1 MKKII
6 KVALIIV
13 LAVIL
18 AGGAAFYI
26 WSQLTYKPSKELF
39 ELVGEENI
47 RHEKD
52 WVVFDPGEVR
62 KAGIIIYPG
71 AKVEPEAYSY
81 LGSRLAENGYL
92 VLVPEM
98 RLNFSILEGNK
109 ADELIEHYPEIERWY
124 IGGHSLGGVS
134 AAAYASKHPDLIDG
148 VILLG
153 SYPSSGSDFSDS
165 TRPMLSIYAEK
176 DGLTTPGKIEETRH
190 LLSDGAVLYE
200 IEGGNHAQ
208 FGMYGPQKGDNP
220 ASIPP
225 QRQQDLIIS
234 EILRWLEANS

>member
-13 LAVIL
+13 LAVII
-18 AGGAAFYI
+18 AGGAGFYI
-26 WSQLTYKPSKELF
+26 WAQATYKPSEELF
-39 ELVGEENI
+39 KLIGEENI
-47 RHEKD
+47 RHEND
-52 WVVFDPGEVR
+52 WIVFDPGAVK

-81 LGSRLAENGYL
+81 LGGRLAENGYL

-134 AAAYASKHPDLIDG
+134 AATYAFNHADQIDG

-165 TRPMLSIYAEK
+165 TMPMLSIYAEK
-176 DGLTTPGKIEETRH
+176 DGLTTPGKIEKTRH
-190 LLSDGAVLYE
+190 LLSDGADLYG

-208 FGMYGPQKGDNP
+208 FGMYGPQKGDNH

-225 QRQQDLIIS
+225 QRQQDLIVK
-234 EILRWLEANS
+234 EILRWLEARS

>member
-6 KVALIIV
+6 KLALIPF

-18 AGGAAFYI
+18 AGGAGFYI
-26 WSQLTYKPSKELF
+26 WSQATYKPSEELF
-39 ELVGEENI
+39 ELVGEENTH
-47 RHEKD
+47 REKD
-52 WVVFDPGEVR
+52 WIVFDPGEVR

-81 LGSRLAENGYL
+81 LGKELAENGYL

-109 ADELIEHYPEIERWY
+109 AEELIAHYPEIESWY
-124 IGGHSLGGVS
+124 SGGHSLGGVS
-134 AAAYASKHPDLIDG
+134 AASYAFNHQDLIDG

-153 SYPSSGSDFSDS
+153 SYPGSGTDFSGSSIS
-165 TRPMLSIYAEK
+165 MLSIYAEK

-190 LLSDGAVLYE
+190 LLSDDAVLYE

-220 ASIPP
+220 AAIPP
-225 QRQQDLIIS
+225 QRQQDLLI
-234 EILRWLEANS
+234 EKILRWLEANS